1 MTINHTSIAGAL
13 ALNVPTVVA
22 AAFLPASALIVM
34 ALCLALIGAA
44 LGAVV
49 HMGFAAPAEHQLIE
63 LPRSQND
70 RRAAA

>member
-22 AAFLPASALIVM
+22 AAFLPASAVIAM
-34 ALCLALIGAA
+34 AVCLALIGAA

-49 HMGFAAPAEHQLIE
+49 HMGLAAPAEHQLIQ
-63 LPRSQND
+63 LPHSQSD